1 MSSWDSR
8 CDVCGEIELFPVRCK
23 QCGGVYCSRHLPPEK
38 HRCPVHHG
46 QARKPASVIGPDSEL
61 PLLSMGKLVQ
71 GGMLL
76 LACLLITGLLYF
88 SMAAFSG
95 YLASVGQ
102 DPIIGIWNSYDGFTG
117 KATGDSITFRKDGT
131 FYVEKYMT
139 TSFDNP
145 YISDVC
151 GNWTRGDESAYI
163 LTWRTAGTGTSY
175 GQLPETLS
183 YVSYRSDTGTLV
195 FTERAS
201 LRSTGLFPSTTIF
214 KKA

>member
-23 QCGGVYCSRHLPPEK
+23 QCGGVYCSTHMPPEK
-38 HRCPVHHG
+38 HRCHVHIKRAQKRAAG
-46 QARKPASVIGPDSEL
+46 RLAGPT
-61 PLLSMGKLVQ
+61 LSPSQTRKLVQ

-76 LACLLITGLLYF
+76 LACLLIAGLLYF

-95 YLASVGQ
+95 YPASAGQ

-131 FYVEKYMT
+131 FYAEKYLT

-151 GNWTRGDESAYI
+151 GNWTRGDDSSYI
-163 LTWRTAGTGTSY
+163 LTWRTAGTGTGN